1 MYNFI
6 GVNKL
11 LNVEVGEKMLHLAY
25 DEMNNVK
32 NLNVEVLD
40 KIKHKTNVI
49 YSNKDN
55 WAPVSY
61 MEDLKQFEPDLKMT
75 MVDIDHAFV
84 LKSSEPVADMV
95 AQFINPLA
103 PQSCDQE
110 E

>member
-6 GVNKL
+6 GINKL
-11 LNVEVGEKMLHLAY
+11 LNAEVGEKMLHLAY
-25 DEMNNVK
+25 DEMSNVK

-49 YSNKDN
+49 YGNKDN

-61 MEDLKQFEPDLKMT
+61 MQDLKQFEPELKMT
-75 MVDIDHAFV
+75 QVDIDHAFV
-84 LKSSEPVADMV
+84 LKSAEPVADMV

-103 PQSCDQE
+103 PQSFEQE